1 MRSLDEAI
9 EDYTEVAEDCE
20 KEYNENPEQL
30 GYEERFYDCKERA
43 ENYRQIVTWLNEL
56 KQSREILNGLSHY
69 FQTLT
74 MKSIFEE
81 RQLDLDMRAATAEE
95 RESVKK
101 YIENICVPTGVNF
114 NDIIEVD
121 KSIN

>member
-1 MRSLDEAI
+1 MKTLDETI
-9 EDYTEVAEDCE
+9 LHYKECAEEC
-20 KEYNENPEQL
+20 Q
-30 GYEERFYDCKERA
+30 
-43 ENYRQIVTWLNEL
+43 QIISWLTEL
-56 KQSREILNGLSHY
+56 KNSREILNGLSHY
-69 FQTLT
+69 FRTLA

-101 YIENICVPTGVNF
+101 YIESICIPTGFNF
-114 NDIIEVD
+114 NEMIEVD

>member
-1 MRSLDEAI
+1 MKTLDETI
-9 EDYTEVAEDCE
+9 LHYKECAE
-20 KEYNENPEQL
+20 EYQ
-30 GYEERFYDCKERA
+30 
-43 ENYRQIVTWLNEL
+43 QIVAWLTEL
-56 KQSREILNGLSHY
+56 KNSREILNGLSHY
-69 FQTLT
+69 FRTLM

-101 YIENICVPTGVNF
+101 YIESICIPTGFNF
-114 NDIIEVD
+114 NEMIEVD